1 MLDAITKKQIKS
13 YVLDYLKIRIP
24 DFVQSSHKGLFSCP
38 KCKQLSANI
47 YPPKSGIVHCF
58 TPECGKQGDIF
69 DICRAIDFPGQ
80 DLNDEDI
87 SDLLIQ
93 ELGIKTSQDVQKWFE
108 RYASWGWSLVPV
120 SPNKNGFKGKE
131 ANIEKEW
138 EKKEHKNIAEWIE
151 WQNAELNFGLHA
163 GKISNSTLIDIDTK
177 EIPLELQK
185 FIGQTLTQTTK
196 KGCFDKETE
205 VLTDKGWKFF
215 KDLDKTEKIA
225 QWNNHQIEYVV
236 PLNYYKYICAED
248 LYHISNESVDF
259 CVTGNHNIFA
269 NASTW
274 LKYNY
279 RFYKAEDIYNNYA
292 PTTSFAIPAT
302 FKWTGK
308 YQQWWHLPQIEK
320 EYQQSRKQ
328 IIRFKMND
336 WLEFLGWYLSEG
348 CLFYSKKH
356 NYNIYIWQNK
366 KENYQKI
373 KDCLLRLKLN
383 FYEST
388 VKRGDGNIQH
398 CYIIHNKQLFT
409 YLKQFGKAPEKFI
422 PNEFLNLPPHQLQH
436 LYDSLM
442 LGDGDK
448 YNTYYTSSS
457 KLKDCF
463 CELNLKLG
471 FRSSITYRHRNPKHH
486 PSWEIQRLIRK
497 RGSFHPTHIKKVPY
511 NDYVYCVEVPSHIL
525 ITRRNSKTNVCGNS
539 HLLYFYEPELPS
551 IDLRDTPCALPVEI
565 RNASGWQTVI
575 YPSIVEGHE
584 RTWND
589 SAPTKMPDELK
600 IWLLSKCVIKE
611 EPKEILT
618 SSPEELLKDL
628 KIKGLDG
635 RCNSSFVKLG
645 GLLRKQLNLTQ
656 TEFTLGLLN
665 DLLLDSPMPRKDIK
679 SMMKELAKYSN
690 ADYSV
695 LTKQIVEYLT
705 KHTEASARDLQDV
718 LKAEKRDLMEA
729 ISNLLSDGAIYKQRS
744 LYKIIER
751 PNWKQEFLSESKVL
765 DFEVPYFNQ
774 IATFRNSDL
783 ITLGASTGVGKSF
796 IALNI
801 IKKLVDQKIHP
812 YYISS
817 EPGNRFANI
826 STRLGLREGQFSFI
840 NHYNPQ
846 QLTLE
851 PNSVSII
858 DWLLPED
865 YASVDKLYKI
875 FSQQL
880 DKSGGL
886 LFIFS
891 QLRENGTFYSEA
903 MVQFFSAFSVKYFY
917 TKSGNVVDNVNTY
930 FETTKVRE
938 PKTNQQVNKIPM
950 KFDNPFLEL
959 RKNT

>member
-1 MLDAITKKQIKS
+1 MSLDAITKKQIKN
-13 YVLDYLKIRIP
+13 YILDYLKARIP
-24 DFVQSSHKGLFSCP
+24 DFVQSSQKGLFTCP

-58 TPECGKQGDIF
+58 TPDCQGKIGDIF
-69 DICRAIDFPGQ
+69 DICRTIDFQGQ
-80 DLNDEDI
+80 DLKDEDI
-87 SDLLIQ
+87 ADLLVE
-93 ELGIKTSQDVQKWFE
+93 ELGIKTSQDIQKWFE
-108 RYASWGWSLVPV
+108 KYASWGWSLVPV

-138 EKKEHKNIAEWIE
+138 EKKEHKNIAEWLE

-185 FIGQTLTQTTK
+185 FINQTLTQTTK
-196 KGCFDKETE
+196 KGF
-205 VLTDKGWKFF
+205 
-215 KDLDKTEKIA
+215 
-225 QWNNHQIEYVV
+225 
-236 PLNYYKYICAED
+236 
-248 LYHISNESVDF
+248 
-259 CVTGNHNIFA
+259 
-269 NASTW
+269 
-274 LKYNY
+274 
-279 RFYKAEDIYNNYA
+279 
-292 PTTSFAIPAT
+292 
-302 FKWTGK
+302 
-308 YQQWWHLPQIEK
+308 HL
-320 EYQQSRKQ
+320 
-328 IIRFKMND
+328 
-336 WLEFLGWYLSEG
+336 
-348 CLFYSKKH
+348 C
-356 NYNIYIWQNK
+356 
-366 KENYQKI
+366 
-373 KDCLLRLKLN
+373 
-383 FYEST
+383 
-388 VKRGDGNIQH
+388 
-398 CYIIHNKQLFT
+398 
-409 YLKQFGKAPEKFI
+409 
-422 PNEFLNLPPHQLQH
+422 
-436 LYDSLM
+436 
-442 LGDGDK
+442 
-448 YNTYYTSSS
+448 
-457 KLKDCF
+457 
-463 CELNLKLG
+463 
-471 FRSSITYRHRNPKHH
+471 
-486 PSWEIQRLIRK
+486 
-497 RGSFHPTHIKKVPY
+497 
-511 NDYVYCVEVPSHIL
+511 
-525 ITRRNSKTNVCGNS
+525 
-539 HLLYFYEPELPS
+539 YFYEPELPS
-551 IDLRDTPCALPVEI
+551 IDLRDTPCAFPVEI

-600 IWLLSKCVIKE
+600 SWLLERVVVKE

-618 SSPEELLKDL
+618 SSTEDLLKDL
-628 KIKGLDG
+628 KISGLAG
-635 RCNSSFVKLG
+635 KCNSSFVKLG

-679 SMMKELAKYSN
+679 AMMKELAKYSN

-705 KHTEASARDLQDV
+705 KHTEASSRDLQDV
-718 LKAEKRDLMEA
+718 LKAEKKDIMEA
-729 ISNLLSDGAIYKQRS
+729 ISNLLLNGSIYKQRS
-744 LYKIIER
+744 LYKIVER

-765 DFEVPYFNQ
+765 DFEVPYFNHV
-774 IATFRNSDL
+774 ATFRNSDL
-783 ITLGASTGVGKSF
+783 VTLGASTGVGKSF

-801 IKKLVDQKIHP
+801 IKKLVDQGVHP

-826 STRLGLREGQFSFI
+826 STRLGLREGQFSFV

-875 FSQQL
+875 FSQQM

-891 QLRENGTFYSEA
+891 QLRENGTFYSES

-917 TKSGNVVDNVNTY
+917 TKVGNVVDNVNTY

-938 PKTNQQVNKIPM
+938 PKTGVQENKIPM

>member
-1 MLDAITKKQIKS
+1 MLDAITKKQIKN
-13 YVLDYLKIRIP
+13 YVLDYLKLRIP
-24 DFVQSSHKGLFSCP
+24 DFVQSSHKGLFTCP

-58 TPECGKQGDIF
+58 TPECQGKIGDIF
-69 DICRAIDFPGQ
+69 DICRIFDFPGQ
-80 DLNDEDI
+80 DLKDEDI
-87 SDLLIQ
+87 SDFLVE
-93 ELGIKTSQDVQKWFE
+93 ELGIKTSQDVKKWFE
-108 RYASWGWSLVPV
+108 KYTSWGWSLVPV

-138 EKKEHKNIAEWIE
+138 EKKEHKNITEWIE
-151 WQNAELNFGLHA
+151 WHNAELNFGLHA

-185 FIGQTLTQTTK
+185 FVGKTLTQTTK
-196 KGCFDKETE
+196 KGF
-205 VLTDKGWKFF
+205 
-215 KDLDKTEKIA
+215 
-225 QWNNHQIEYVV
+225 
-236 PLNYYKYICAED
+236 
-248 LYHISNESVDF
+248 
-259 CVTGNHNIFA
+259 
-269 NASTW
+269 
-274 LKYNY
+274 
-279 RFYKAEDIYNNYA
+279 
-292 PTTSFAIPAT
+292 
-302 FKWTGK
+302 
-308 YQQWWHLPQIEK
+308 HL
-320 EYQQSRKQ
+320 
-328 IIRFKMND
+328 
-336 WLEFLGWYLSEG
+336 
-348 CLFYSKKH
+348 C
-356 NYNIYIWQNK
+356 
-366 KENYQKI
+366 
-373 KDCLLRLKLN
+373 
-383 FYEST
+383 
-388 VKRGDGNIQH
+388 
-398 CYIIHNKQLFT
+398 
-409 YLKQFGKAPEKFI
+409 
-422 PNEFLNLPPHQLQH
+422 
-436 LYDSLM
+436 
-442 LGDGDK
+442 
-448 YNTYYTSSS
+448 
-457 KLKDCF
+457 
-463 CELNLKLG
+463 
-471 FRSSITYRHRNPKHH
+471 
-486 PSWEIQRLIRK
+486 
-497 RGSFHPTHIKKVPY
+497 
-511 NDYVYCVEVPSHIL
+511 
-525 ITRRNSKTNVCGNS
+525 
-539 HLLYFYEPELPS
+539 YFYEPDLPS
-551 IDLRDTPCALPVEI
+551 IDLRDTPCKLPVEI
-565 RNASGWQTVI
+565 RNSSGWQTVI
-575 YPSIVEGHE
+575 FPSIVEGHE

-589 SAPTKMPDELK
+589 KEPIKMPDELK
-600 IWLLSKCVIKE
+600 TWLLSKCVIKE

-618 SSPEELLKDL
+618 SSPEDLLKDL
-628 KIKGLDG
+628 KITGLAG
-635 RCNSSFVKLG
+635 KCNSSFVKLG

-679 SMMKELAKYSN
+679 AMMKELAKYSN
-690 ADYSV
+690 ADYNV

-718 LKAEKRDLMEA
+718 LKAEKKDIMEA
-729 ISNLLSDGAIYKQRS
+729 ISNLLLNGSIYKQRS

-751 PNWKQEFLSESKVL
+751 PNWKTEFLSESKVL
-765 DFEVPYFNQ
+765 DFEVPYFNHV
-774 IATFRNSDL
+774 ATFRNSDL
-783 ITLGASTGVGKSF
+783 VTLGASTGVGKSF

-801 IKKLVDQKIHP
+801 IKKLVDQGVHP

-917 TKSGNVVDNVNTY
+917 TKSGNVIDNVNTY
-930 FETTKVRE
+930 FQTTKVRE
-938 PKTNQQVNKIPM
+938 PKTGVQENKIPM